1 MLLKLS
7 YLHSPQGLAAPVSV
21 PVDLVKSRRVRLRFC
36 PGLASSIQGE
46 ETDPHPV
53 VAATSLDKY
62 PSLDTSFRKVDDR
75 HSSLVAFATEKSKE
89 FVDEV
94 ISKQYNIK

>member
-1 MLLKLS
+1 M
-7 YLHSPQGLAAPVSV
+7 
-21 PVDLVKSRRVRLRFC
+21 PVDLVKSRRVRLRLC

-75 HSSLVAFATEKSKE
+75 HSSLVAFATEKSNE